1 MSGII
6 TLTINPTIDYSVS
19 VDEIRPFSK
28 LRCTQP
34 RRDPGGGGVN
44 ISRVIAELGGTSL
57 AIHCAG
63 GTTGRILQELLAE
76 NALPGLVIPITGQTR
91 EDFSAMETSTGRQYR
106 FVPPGPEMSEREWMH
121 TLDVVAQLAPT
132 CSYLVAS
139 GSLCPGVPPDFYARV
154 ARIAREAGIRLVLDT
169 SGEPL
174 ALAVEEGLFLI
185 KPNRRELESLVGGT
199 LEDDQNG
206 LAAAAELV
214 HSQRVDVVSLTLGE
228 RGAAC
233 IWSEGYLQLEPPEVE
248 VRTTIGAG
256 DSFLGALTWA
266 LAGGRPLTE
275 AFRWAVAAGTAAVM
289 SEGTGL
295 ARRASVEAIYAQL
308 AAPAI
313 RPPAT
318 PADARPT

>member
-1 MSGII
+1 M
-6 TLTINPTIDYSVS
+6 TLTLNPTIDYSVS
-19 VDEIRPFSK
+19 VDEVRPFSK

-34 RRDPGGGGVN
+34 RRDAGGGGINV
-44 ISRVIAELGGTSL
+44 SRMIAELSGTSL
-57 AIHCAG
+57 AVYCAG

-76 NALPGLVIPITGQTR
+76 NGLPGLVIPIAGHTR
-91 EDFSAMETSTGRQYR
+91 EDFSAMETCTGRQYR

-139 GSLCPGVPPDFYARV
+139 GSLCPGVPADFYARV
-154 ARIAREAGIRLVLDT
+154 ARIAREAGIRLILDT

-174 ALAVEEGLFLI
+174 ALAAEEGVFLI

-199 LEDDQNG
+199 LEDEQTG

-214 HSQRVDVVSLTLGE
+214 HSRRAEVVSLTLGE

-233 IWSEGYLQLEPPEVE
+233 IWSEGCLRLQPPEVE

-266 LAGGRPLTE
+266 LAGGRPLTD

-295 ARRASVEAIYAQL
+295 ARRENVEAIYAQL
-308 AAPAI
+308 PV
-313 RPPAT
+313 PAT
-318 PADARPT
+318 CLPANPADARPT